1 MRRRHLYVFMFS
13 VPGLFASLLVSF
25 AVFGAAAGVLW
36 LFVYGDEAWPPLAG
50 HILMVLFA
58 VTAVGSWFLLM
69 RLAYAAGRRAE
80 GSESL
85 NRAHVLGAVLAT
97 VALPLVALFHQWRVG
112 NIGPRTEGQAC
123 MDFCTTKGF
132 SASAMPPRNSGER
145 TCICLD
151 AQGREAATLPIDEVR
166 KF

>member
-1 MRRRHLYVFMFS
+1 MRRRHLYVLMFS
-13 VPGLFASLLVSF
+13 VPGLFASLLLSF
-25 AVFGAAAGVLW
+25 AVFGAAAGTLW
-36 LFVYGDEAWPPLAG
+36 LFVYGDNPWPSVANP
-50 HILMVLFA
+50 ILMIVFA
-58 VTAVGSWFLLM
+58 VTAVTSWLALM

-112 NIGPRTEGQAC
+112 NIGPRTDGEAC
-123 MDFCTTKGF
+123 MDFCSTKGF
-132 SASAMPPRNSGER
+132 NASAMPPRISGAR

>member
-13 VPGLFASLLVSF
+13 VPGLLASLLVSF

-36 LFVYGDEAWPPLAG
+36 LFVYGDETWPPVAG

-58 VTAVGSWFLLM
+58 VTAAGSWLALM

-80 GSESL
+80 SSESL

-97 VALPLVALFHQWRVG
+97 VALPLVALSHQWGVG
-112 NIGPRTEGQAC
+112 NIGLRTEGQAC
-123 MDFCTTKGF
+123 MDFCAGKGF

-151 AQGREAATLPIDEVR
+151 AQGREAAKLPIDEVR